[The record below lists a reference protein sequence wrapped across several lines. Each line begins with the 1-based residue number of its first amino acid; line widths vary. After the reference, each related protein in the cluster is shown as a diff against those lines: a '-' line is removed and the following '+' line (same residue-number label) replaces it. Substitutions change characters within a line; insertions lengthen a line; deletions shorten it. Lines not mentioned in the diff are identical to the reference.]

1 MSIDMSQHFTFG
13 TLLKY
18 VAPSIGTLLLT
29 SVYGI
34 VDGLFVSNFAGKT
47 AFAAVNFIMP
57 IIMILAPIGLMV
69 GTGGNAVVSK
79 TRGEGN
85 GELANRQFSLLV
97 YFNLF
102 CGIAMAIMGFL
113 LIPSIARAMGATGE
127 MLELCVT
134 YGRISM
140 LSLPFFMMQL
150 AFQAFSATAGKPNLS
165 LKVAIAAGVTN
176 IALDFI
182 LVGVLHMG
190 VVGAALA
197 TVASE
202 YVGGGACLV
211 YFALPNKSF
220 LRLGKT
226 SLDLKT
232 IGRTCVNGSSEMM
245 SNIARSVVSVAYNL
259 QLMRYIGPDGVA
271 AYGVIM
277 YCGLVF
283 GSIFIGYSIGSAPL
297 MAFQY
302 GARKHR
308 EMRNLLKKGLTI
320 IAVGGIAMFA
330 IAEMAAPLIAK
341 IFASYDE
348 GLYQLTTFAFR
359 AYSISFL
366 LMGFSIYASSL
377 FTSLCN
383 GKVSALISFLRTLVF
398 ELGAVMILPALLGA
412 NGIWFSVVVAEVVS
426 ICLASACFAKLA
438 PRYHLLPERR
448 AQG

>member
-102 CGIAMAIMGFL
+102 CGIARAIMGFL
-113 LIPSIARAMGATGE
+113 LIPIIARAMGATGE

-182 LVGVLHMG
+182 LVGALHMG

-245 SNIARSVVSVAYNL
+245 SNIALSVVSVAYNL

-330 IAEMAAPLIAK
+330 IAETAAPLIAK

-398 ELGAVMILPALLGA
+398 ELGAVMILPVLLGA

-426 ICLASACFAKLA
+426 VCLASACFAKLA

-448 AQG
+448 TQG

>member
-113 LIPSIARAMGATGE
+113 LIPIIARAMGATGE

-165 LKVAIAAGVTN
+165 LKAAIAAGVTN

-182 LVGVLHMG
+182 LVGALHMG

-197 TVASE
+197 TV
-202 YVGGGACLV
+202 
-211 YFALPNKSF
+211 PNKSF

-245 SNIARSVVSVAYNL
+245 SNIALSVVSVAYNL

-398 ELGAVMILPALLGA
+398 ELGAVMILPVLLGA

-426 ICLASACFAKLA
+426 VCLASACFAKLA

-448 AQG
+448 TQG